1 MNFENLLMN
10 AKLGDALASEE
21 ILNIYKPLLIKNS
34 IVRNVFDED
43 LYQELCIVLLE
54 CIQKFNIN

>member
-1 MNFENLLMN
+1 MDFDNLLKN
-10 AKLGDALASEE
+10 AKMGDALASEE
-21 ILNIYKPLLIKNS
+21 IIRMYKPLLIKNS

-54 CIQKFNIN
+54 CIQKFSIN